1 MRRNVLVVLLAAVAL
16 AGADG
21 GEFLLGFDACYI
33 AAADDQLTPAVASGD
48 ANSLVV
54 WRDNRNGDADI
65 YGARLIEEAVQG
77 TILDS
82 AGLVISA
89 AAGAQTVPAVA
100 SDGTSYLVAW
110 ADQRADTGDIYVCR
124 ITHDGSVLD
133 PEGIPVSAAP
143 GFQGE
148 PAVAYDGT
156 DYVVVWTDMRGGDAD
171 IYGARVTPGG
181 MVVDTSGIALVVDS
195 AWQTRPAVAWDGTN
209 FFLFWV
215 ERRTDVSGDIYGAR
229 VTSGGVV
236 LDSAGFPV
244 SDASNLQ
251 DSPGLA
257 CGNDEILVVWHDM
270 RSGLDTDVY
279 GSRIS
284 KTGEVLDSA
293 GIAIADAANFQ
304 WHPRVAFDGTNYL
317 VAWKEQAAHGDIYCG
332 RVGTGGNVLDP
343 EGLLISCGE
352 YESDPAVTFDGTHFV
367 AVWYDFRA
375 PGSGYNIY
383 AARVSGDGVVLD
395 PGSITVSTATAP
407 QERPSAAS
415 DGSQF
420 LVLWDEAGEAGRDI
434 RGVRVSFGGT
444 VLDTP
449 AIRISPPGGSR
460 ACPAAAYG
468 MNDFLAVWEHGE
480 RRERDVFAAR
490 VSPAGDVL
498 DSAGI
503 LISGAPSEQCSP
515 VTVSDGTDFLV
526 VWQDW
531 RNQGYDIYCARV
543 SGTGMVL
550 DTGGTAVCT
559 TAQSQVLP
567 ALAYNGSDYLV
578 SWTEQDTSGCEIRG
592 ARVSR
597 DGVVLDP
604 GGFAVSAAPGV
615 QTSAAVASDGVDFL
629 VVWSD
634 QRNSDYDIY
643 GARVDGTGTVL
654 DTAGIEICSAASVQD
669 HAAVAYDGTDFLVV
683 WQDRRNGEQDL
694 YGTRLTRQGTLLDS
708 FAVTTLEGDQ
718 LLPALAR
725 GGGGSMLLAYSS
737 WTGVVEERPY
747 NNRRIWGTRFPIG
760 GTSDRPPDA
769 AYFAR
774 HAMSVVRGVLM
785 LGAADSRQSSE
796 TEAELLDVSGR
807 KVLNLHPGAND
818 VRAQAP
824 GVYFVRE
831 AQAPAQ
837 AVRKVVITR

>member
-1 MRRNVLVVLLAAVAL
+1 MKRNVLAVLLAASAL

-21 GEFLLGFDACYI
+21 GEFLLGFDAFYI
-33 AAADDQLTPAVASGD
+33 AAAHDQLTPAVASSGT
-48 ANSLVV
+48 NSLIV

-65 YGARLIEEAVQG
+65 YGARLIEQAVQG

-124 ITHDGSVLD
+124 VTHDGSVLD
-133 PEGIPVSAAP
+133 PEGIPVSAAS

-148 PAVAYDGT
+148 PAVTFDGT
-156 DYVVVWTDMRGGDAD
+156 DYLVAWTDMRGGDAD
-171 IYGARVTPGG
+171 VYGARVTPGG
-181 MVVDTSGIALVVDS
+181 VVVDTSGIALVVDS
-195 AWQTRPAVAWDGTN
+195 AWQTGPAVAWDGTN
-209 FFLFWV
+209 FLLIWV
-215 ERRTDVSGDIYGAR
+215 DRRNDVSGDIYGAR
-229 VTSGGVV
+229 VTSEGVV

-244 SDASNLQ
+244 SAASNLQ

-257 CGNDEILVVWHDM
+257 CGNDEVLVVWHDM
-270 RSGLDTDVY
+270 RSGIDTDVF
-279 GSRIS
+279 GSRVS

-304 WHPRVAFDGTNYL
+304 WRPRVAFDGTNYL
-317 VAWKEQAAHGDIYCG
+317 VVWKEQAAHGDIYCG

-343 EGLLISCGE
+343 EGFPISCGE

-367 AVWYDFRA
+367 AVWYDFRV

-383 AARVSGDGVVLD
+383 AARVNGDGVVLD
-395 PGSITVSTATAP
+395 PANITASTATAS

-420 LVLWDEAGEAGRDI
+420 LVLWDEAGEIGRDI
-434 RGVRVSFGGT
+434 RGVRVSTGGT

-468 MNDFLAVWEHGE
+468 MSDFLAVWEDGE

-490 VSPAGDVL
+490 VGPDGDVL
-498 DSAGI
+498 DSVGI
-503 LISGAPSEQCSP
+503 LVSGAPSEQCSP
-515 VTVSDGTDFLV
+515 VTASDGTDFLV
-526 VWQDW
+526 AWQDW
-531 RNQGYDIYCARV
+531 RNQDYDIYCARV
-543 SGTGMVL
+543 SRTGIVL
-550 DTGGTAVCT
+550 DTAGIAVCT
-559 TAQSQVLP
+559 TAQSQFSP

-578 SWTEQDTSGCEIRG
+578 LWTEQDMSGCEIRG
-592 ARVSR
+592 ARVGR
-597 DGVVLDP
+597 EGVVLDP
-604 GGFAVSAAPGV
+604 DGFAVSAAPGV
-615 QTSAAVASDGVDFL
+615 QSSAAVASDGADFL

-654 DTAGIEICSAASVQD
+654 DTAGIEICAASGVQD
-669 HAAVAYDGTDFLVV
+669 YAAVVYDGTYFLVV
-683 WQDRRNGEQDL
+683 WQDQRNGEQDL
-694 YGTRLTRQGTLLDS
+694 YGARLTRQGTILDT
-708 FAVTTLEGDQ
+708 FAVITQEGDQ
-718 LLPALAR
+718 FGPALAR
-725 GGGGSMLLAYSS
+725 GGGGKMLLAYSN
-737 WTGVVEERPY
+737 WTGVVDERPY
-747 NNRRIWGTRFPIG
+747 NNRRIWGTLFPIG
-760 GTSDRPPDA
+760 GTSDRPTDA
-769 AYFAR
+769 TSFPRQAT
-774 HAMSVVRGVLM
+774 SIVRGVL
-785 LGAADSRQSSE
+785 LLPEISNHGSWASS
-796 TEAELLDVSGR
+796 LLDVSGR

-818 VRAQAP
+818 VRAQVP

-837 AVRKVVITR
+837 AVRKVIITR